1 MRASAKTVSIEIA
14 SPRFESAS
22 ARKAV
27 FRVFRDEAGHWRV
40 SSDDG
45 MCGGTFFDREAAIRF
60 ARRESASFPVLERP
74 RMLKHSR
81 SLRLRPGS

>member
-1 MRASAKTVSIEIA
+1 MRASAKTVSVEIA
-14 SPRFESAS
+14 PSRFESAS

-27 FRVFRDEAGHWRV
+27 FRVFRDEVGHWRV

-74 RMLKHSR
+74 RMAKHSR
-81 SLRLRPGS
+81 SPRMRLGS